1 MKEPND
7 QIIFVEMTRRTFVKI
22 CRKWE
27 KVVRDNERRLLLEYY
42 SDEERAAAQ
51 KKKEDAEAILR
62 ELYGEEES
70 ENVEINH

>member
-7 QIIFVEMTRRTFVKI
+7 QIIFVEMTRRTFAKI

-27 KVVRDNERRLLLEYY
+27 KVVRDNERRLQLEYY
-42 SDEERAAAQ
+42 SEEERAAAR

-62 ELYGEEES
+62 ELYGEEEP
-70 ENVEINH
+70 ENA